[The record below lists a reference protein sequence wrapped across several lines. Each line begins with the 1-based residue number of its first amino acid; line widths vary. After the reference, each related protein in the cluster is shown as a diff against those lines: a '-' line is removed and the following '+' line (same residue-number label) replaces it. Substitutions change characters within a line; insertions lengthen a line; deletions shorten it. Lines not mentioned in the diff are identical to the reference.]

1 MHYTVDVT
9 TTVQENGDTE
19 IKATVR
25 GQDGK
30 AFRTTYRLTSNELR
44 VSNNAEKLIAHH
56 KQRVSPVRSD
66 ACMVPQHD
74 PRPPGNHTGRAR
86 PTAAQPDSR
95 GAAAGAA
102 AGLESHGGG
111 SAGRRH
117 ATGAESEC

>member
-9 TTVQENGDTE
+9 TAVQENGDTE

-56 KQRVSPVRSD
+56 KQRVVAS
-66 ACMVPQHD
+66 AF
-74 PRPPGNHTGRAR
+74 GRLY
-86 PTAAQPDSR
+86 
-95 GAAAGAA
+95 GAAA
-102 AGLESHGGG
+102 
-111 SAGRRH
+111 
-117 ATGAESEC
+117 